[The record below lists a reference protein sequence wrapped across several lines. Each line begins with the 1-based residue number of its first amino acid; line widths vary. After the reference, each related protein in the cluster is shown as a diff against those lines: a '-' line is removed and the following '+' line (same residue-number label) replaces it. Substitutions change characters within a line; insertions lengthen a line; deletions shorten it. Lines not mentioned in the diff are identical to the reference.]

1 MRCDRIYVMDKGEVI
16 EEGNHE
22 DLLKKQGYY
31 YRLWSGQTLEEFN
44 EVAAT
49 SKVEQTLIANLFLG
63 GVN

>member
-49 SKVEQTLIANLFLG
+49 SKVEQTLIANPFLI
-63 GVN
+63 V

>member
-49 SKVEQTLIANLFLG
+49 SKVEQTLIANLFLI
-63 GVN
+63 V